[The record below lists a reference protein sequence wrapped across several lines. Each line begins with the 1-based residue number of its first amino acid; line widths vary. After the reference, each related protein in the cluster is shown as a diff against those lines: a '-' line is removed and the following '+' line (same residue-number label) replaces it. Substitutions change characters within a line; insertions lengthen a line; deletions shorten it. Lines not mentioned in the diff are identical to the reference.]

1 MFLKKRIAS
10 LEARINELE
19 ARVREL
25 ERQMLVVGRYVTEK
39 ALEEARAERIKRS
52 EVAQRLEKMKKAKEK

>member
-10 LEARINELE
+10 LEARVE
-19 ARVREL
+19 EL

-52 EVAQRLEKMKKAKEK
+52 EVVQRLEKMKKAKEK